1 MTQLFFSVDAY
12 LEIQSKAIA
21 AGTTLPIIPGVMPIS
36 NAAKVLRMAE
46 MSGAAVPADLLRRLQ
61 NADEDEARV
70 IGMDYTLQ
78 FANDLLAA
86 GAPGLHIFTLN
97 FSKAAIEV
105 AKGCGLA

>member
-1 MTQLFFSVDAY
+1 
-12 LEIQSKAIA
+12 
-21 AGTTLPIIPGVMPIS
+21 
-36 NAAKVLRMAE
+36 
-46 MSGAAVPADLLRRLQ
+46 LQ
-61 NADEDEARV
+61 NADEDQARV